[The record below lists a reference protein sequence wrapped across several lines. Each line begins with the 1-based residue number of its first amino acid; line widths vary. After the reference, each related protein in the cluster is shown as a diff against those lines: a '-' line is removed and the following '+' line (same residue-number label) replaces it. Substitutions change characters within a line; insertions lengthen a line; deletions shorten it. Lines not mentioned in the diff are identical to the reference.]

1 MDKSE
6 VKQHILYVLDILIEL
21 ADQFELQEIH
31 KELVAC
37 NELIH
42 APTIDQILKS
52 EVIHYHTAD
61 DE

>member
-6 VKQHILYVLDILIEL
+6 VKQHILCVLDILIGL

-42 APTIDQILKS
+42 APTIDQMLKA
-52 EVIHYHTAD
+52 EVIRYHTEG